1 MEDLFAPLRSRFL
14 KGKRGRRASVIVLL
28 PQWHFLSSF
37 IWWAL
42 SARKQNCEIS
52 FERGPIGKITPTFQ
66 LFRPKWLDTG
76 RS

>member
-14 KGKRGRRASVIVLL
+14 KGRRGRSASYRTFDRVA
-28 PQWHFLSSF
+28 FLSSF

-42 SARKQNCEIS
+42 SARKRNCKIS
-52 FERGPIGKITPTFQ
+52 FERGPIDKITPTFH